1 MTLTTED
8 APAES
13 ALVANMIE
21 ETPALRAE
29 AVSFAYGDG
38 PSRNRVLF
46 DVSIEV
52 PPGQLAVLTGPS
64 GSGKT
69 TLLTLL
75 GGLRTVQGGRIEVLG
90 RSIAGLSAS
99 ELVPVRRDIG
109 FIFQMH
115 NLFDSLTATEN
126 VLMALELS
134 RRPSRE
140 IRDAARDMLTRLGL
154 GARLDAKPRQL
165 SGGQRQRVAIARALA
180 NTPRLVL
187 ADEPT
192 AALDKES
199 TRNVV
204 ALFKQMTVENGSAV
218 LMVTHDHRIIELA
231 DRLIHMVDG
240 HIASD
245 VMLDSE
251 LRVAEFLKGVE
262 PFSAL
267 NPADLSRI
275 AETATLR
282 HFEPG
287 EVIIREGEIG
297 DEMFLISEGEVE
309 VVRQDHEVARLGPAE
324 FFGEAALLS
333 GQPRNATVIATEPV
347 DVYVVEKE
355 ELDVALQHST
365 KFRQQLRRFFLRRR

>member
-1 MTLTTED
+1 MMGSTLPAVRTEG
-8 APAES
+8 
-13 ALVANMIE
+13 L
-21 ETPALRAE
+21 
-29 AVSFAYGDG
+29 SFAYGDG

-46 DVSIEV
+46 DISLDV

-69 TLLTLL
+69 TLLTLM
-75 GGLRTVQGGRIEVLG
+75 GALRTLQAGRIEVLG
-90 RSIAGLSAS
+90 HDLAGLSAS

-115 NLFDSLTATEN
+115 NLFDSLTAVEN
-126 VLMALELS
+126 VRMALELG
-134 RRPSRE
+134 RRP
-140 IRDAARDMLTRLGL
+140 AAEMRQAATDMLTRLGL
-154 GARLDAKPRQL
+154 GKRLDAKPRQL

-180 NTPRLVL
+180 NDPKLVL

-204 ALFKQMTVENGSAV
+204 ALFKQLTSDNGTAV

-240 HIASD
+240 RIASD
-245 VMLDSE
+245 VMLDND
-251 LRVAEFLKGVE
+251 LRTAEFLKGVE

-267 NPADLSRI
+267 NPADLTRI

-282 HFEPG
+282 HYEPG
-287 EVIIREGEIG
+287 EVIIREGDAG
-297 DEMFLISEGEVE
+297 NQLFLISEGEVE
-309 VVRQDHEVARLGPAE
+309 VLREDHEVARLGPAE

-333 GQPRNATVIATEPV
+333 GQPRNATVVATEPV
-347 DVYVVEKE
+347 DAYVVDKD
-355 ELDVALQHST
+355 ELDAAMQHSQR
-365 KFRQQLRRFFLRRR
+365 FRQQLRRFFVRRR

>member
-1 MTLTTED
+1 MSLPVP
-8 APAES
+8 AP
-13 ALVANMIE
+13 
-21 ETPALRAE
+21 TPAIRIE
-29 AVSFAYGDG
+29 GVDFAYGQG
-38 PSRNRVLF
+38 PARYKVLF
-46 DVSIEV
+46 DISLDI

-69 TLLTLL
+69 TLLTLI
-75 GGLRTVQGGRIEVLG
+75 GGLRSLQKGRVEILG
-90 RSIAGLSAS
+90 HDLSGLSAR

-126 VLMALELS
+126 VRMALELGSGS
-134 RRPSRE
+134 RDENRHAAHE
-140 IRDAARDMLTRLGL
+140 ILNELGL
-154 GARLDAKPRQL
+154 GNRLGSKPRML

-180 NTPRLVL
+180 NRPKLIL

-199 TRNVV
+199 TRKVV
-204 ALFKQMTVENGSAV
+204 ALFKQMTVETGAAV

-240 HIASD
+240 RIASD
-245 VMLDSE
+245 VMLDNESR
-251 LRVAEFLKGVE
+251 LGEFLKNVE

-267 NPADLSRI
+267 NLADLTRI

-287 EVIIREGEIG
+287 EVIIREGEAG
-297 DEMFLISEGEVE
+297 EELFLISEGEVE
-309 VVRQDHEVARLGPAE
+309 VVRDDHEVARLGPAE
-324 FFGEAALLS
+324 FFGEVSLIS
-333 GQPRNATVIATEPV
+333 GEPRNATVIATEAV
-347 DVYVVEKE
+347 DAYVVEKD
-355 ELDVALQHST
+355 ELDAAMQHST
-365 KFRQQLRRFFLRRR
+365 RFRQQLRRFFNRRR

>member
-1 MTLTTED
+1 MTMT
-8 APAES
+8 APAPEP
-13 ALVANMIE
+13 VAAIR
-21 ETPALRAE
+21 PAPVVRTE
-29 AVSFAYGDG
+29 GVNFAYGEG
-38 PSRNRVLF
+38 AAHFKVLF
-46 DVSIEV
+46 DISLEL

-69 TLLTLL
+69 TLLTLI
-75 GGLRTVQGGRIEVLG
+75 GGLRTLQEGRIEVLG
-90 RSIAGLSAS
+90 RDLSGLSQS

-126 VLMALELS
+126 VRMALELS
-134 RRPSRE
+134 GRPSAD
-140 IRDAARDMLTRLGL
+140 IRHAAQDMLTRLGL
-154 GARLDAKPRQL
+154 GERLDSKPRAL

-180 NTPRLVL
+180 NTPSLVL

-204 ALFKQMTVENGSAV
+204 ALFKQMTVEHGTAV

-240 HIASD
+240 RIASD
-245 VMLDSE
+245 VMLDNE
-251 LRVAEFLKGVE
+251 MRVAEFLKGVE

-267 NPADLSRI
+267 NPADLAHI

-282 HFEPG
+282 HYEPG
-287 EVIIREGEIG
+287 EVIVREGDAG
-297 DEMFLISEGEVE
+297 DELFLISDGEVE
-309 VVRQDHEVARLGPAE
+309 VVRHDHEVARLGPAE

-333 GQPRNATVIATEPV
+333 GEPRNATVVATEPV

-355 ELDVALQHST
+355 ELDVALKHST
-365 KFRQQLRRFFLRRR
+365 RFRQQLRRFFIRRR